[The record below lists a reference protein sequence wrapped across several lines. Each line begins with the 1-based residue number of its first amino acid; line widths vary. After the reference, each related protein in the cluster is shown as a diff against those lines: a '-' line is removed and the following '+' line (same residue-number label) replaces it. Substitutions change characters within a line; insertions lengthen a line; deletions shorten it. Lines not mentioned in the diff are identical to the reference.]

1 MALLISGIRL
11 PLGYQE
17 EDLVRAAA
25 KQISIDAKEIHSSR
39 LLRRSLDARKKQ
51 DIHYLASAA
60 VELSGEAER
69 RILRKNPSVSR
80 YLPPEAPR
88 PSHGTAAMRG
98 RVVVAGFGPAGMFA
112 GWLLSREG
120 YAPLILERGGPIAER
135 SAAVEKF
142 WAERALDPETNV
154 MFGEGGA
161 GTFSDGKLTSR
172 SKDGRGELV
181 LRVLHRYGAP
191 EEILYDGKPHIGTDR
206 LRSTVSELR
215 RDLER
220 MGAEIR
226 FHARLEDIRTEDGRI
241 RSVSWHDGESLHTTE
256 CSALILAIG
265 QGARDTVRMLM
276 GRGLFMEK
284 KPFAVGIRV
293 EHPQEMIN
301 RSQYGAMAGKLG
313 LGAADYRLTARS
325 GDRGV
330 YTFCMCPGG
339 QVIASSSSEGQVVV
353 NGMSNYARDGANSN
367 SAVVVQIFNS
377 DTPEHPLGGMAF
389 QEKLEQDAF
398 RLGGTDYS
406 APASRVEDFLRGRAS
421 SGFGAVRPTYRP
433 GVRAVR
439 LADCLPDPV
448 AAALR
453 DGISA
458 FARQLPGYD
467 LADAVMTGTETRTSS
482 PVRMTRDG
490 GLESVSVRDVY
501 PVGEGAGY
509 AGGIVSAAIDGLR
522 AAEQVIGRFAP
533 EMETQE

>member
-17 EDLVRAAA
+17 EDLARAAA

-51 DIHYLASAA
+51 DIHYLATAA

-80 YLPPEAPR
+80 YLPPEEPR
-88 PSHGTAAMRG
+88 PAHGTAAMRG

-112 GWLLSREG
+112 GWLLSMEG

-135 SAAVEKF
+135 TAAVEKF
-142 WAERALDPETNV
+142 WTDRVLDPETNV

-172 SKDGRGELV
+172 SKDGRGDLV

-206 LRSTVSELR
+206 LRSTVSALR

-276 GRGLFMEK
+276 ERGLFLEK

-339 QVIASSSSEGQVVV
+339 QVIASSSSGGQVVV
-353 NGMSNYARDGANSN
+353 NGMSNYARDGINSN

-398 RLGGTDYS
+398 RLGGMDYS

-433 GVRAVR
+433 GVRPAR

-482 PVRMTRDG
+482 PVRMTRDE
-490 GLESVSVRDVY
+490 GLESVSVRNVY

-533 EMETQE
+533 EMETQA